1 MLFTFWADQ
10 LCRPYP
16 ILSKDRNKPV
26 TKRKDIHERVLNAS
40 SLEELM
46 TAYGEWAAQYD
57 DDLLGEMGYVAPI
70 IASNLLKDSLVDKE
84 ARILD
89 AGCGTGIVGGLLHE
103 HGYRHIEGLD
113 YSRPMLVQAETKNI
127 YQDLHQGDLMNALE
141 IADHVYD
148 AIISVGT
155 FTCGH
160 VGPAAFDELVRIT
173 RPGGYICFTV
183 REEAWEKDDYHTK
196 IDAIADRGLWDLQE
210 SVTADYIRQEGALC
224 KVLLYQTSI

>member
-1 MLFTFWADQ
+1 M
-10 LCRPYP
+10 
-16 ILSKDRNKPV
+16 S
-26 TKRKDIHERVLNAS
+26 KRKSIHDRVLNADN
-40 SLEELM
+40 LEELM
-46 TAYGEWAAQYD
+46 AAYDEWAVNYD

-113 YSRPMLVQAETKNI
+113 YSRPMLAQAEAKDI
-127 YQDLHQGDLMNALE
+127 YQALHRGDLTNALE
-141 IADHVYD
+141 IDNHVYD

-160 VGPAAFDELVRIT
+160 VGPAAFDELLRIT
-173 RPGGYICFTV
+173 RPGGYLCFTV
-183 REEAWEKDDYHTK
+183 REQAWDEEGYQTR
-196 IDAIADRGLWDLQE
+196 IGELESRGRWELQE
-210 SVTADYIRQEGALC
+210 KLTADYIRQEGARCKVCLC
-224 KVLLYQTSI
+224 KIPSCVAPAPGMASHPE